1 MQHGKSTKITIYED
15 KATGISSASH
25 GSNVTAVVFN
35 MDLIAPI
42 KPILAVQIMKL
53 YDELHSIE
61 KDDPKAPDEDHKAAL
76 NELKELL
83 HRAFD
88 K

>member
-15 KATGISSASH
+15 KATGISSASY
-25 GSNVTAVVFN
+25 GSNVTAMVFN
-35 MDLIAPI
+35 MGLIAPI
-42 KPILAVQIMKL
+42 KPILAVQIIQL

-61 KDDPKAPDEDHKAAL
+61 KDDPKAPEEDQKLAL
-76 NELKELL
+76 NELEKLMQKVY
-83 HRAFD
+83 D

>member
-25 GSNVTAVVFN
+25 GSNVTAMVFN

-42 KPILAVQIMKL
+42 KPILAVQIMQL

-61 KDDPKAPDEDHKAAL
+61 KDDPKAPDEDQKLAL
-76 NELKELL
+76 EKLEKLMQKVY
-83 HRAFD
+83 D

>member
-1 MQHGKSTKITIYED
+1 MQHGKSTKITVYED
-15 KATGISSASH
+15 KATGIASPLH
-25 GSNVTAVVFN
+25 GSNVAVLAFN
-35 MDLIAPI
+35 IGFI
-42 KPILAVQIMKL
+42 VHRKPALAVQIMKL
-53 YDELHSIE
+53 YNAAQSIQ
-61 KDDPKAPDEDHKAAL
+61 KDDPQAPDEDHKAAL